1 MCAAIWLAIQ
11 ELPMSHL
18 GPGDEVA
25 LLGAEL
31 RLFCVCIRPFAL
43 FSLPPWPCP
52 FHFNFKHIGFKQY
65 LFRAALPRIFIWKY

>member
-18 GPGDEVA
+18 GPGNEVA

-31 RLFCVCIRPFAL
+31 RLSVSASDPLPYSA
-43 FSLPPWPCP
+43 SLPD
-52 FHFNFKHIGFKQY
+52 HV
-65 LFRAALPRIFIWKY
+65 LFILILSTLDLNNIYSELL